1 MGTLVFTERIT
12 EVSPRLRATA
22 DAALATAARLW
33 FAVAV
38 SGQLMMVAYVTWFYG
53 STAVRGRLD
62 AWSRVVTHGYVRG
75 DAAGNTALI
84 VHLLAAV
91 ILIGGGAAQFSVR
104 LRERA
109 PRFHRWTGRVY
120 VVTAVVTSI
129 AGLYL
134 TWIRGTVGDVTQH
147 LGGSLN
153 ALLIIGCAA
162 FALRTALARRFADH
176 RRWVLRLFLAVS
188 GSWFFRVGLF
198 LWLIVNQ
205 GLAGFDPK
213 TFRGPALTVLAF
225 ANSLVPL
232 AVLELHLRAQRLG
245 STTHRFAMAAALF
258 ALTVVMGIGILGAT
272 LGMWLPIIRTGRY

>member
-1 MGTLVFTERIT
+1 MGTLVFTERIA
-12 EVSPRLRATA
+12 EVSPRLDARA
-22 DAALATAARLW
+22 DAALGTAARLW

-38 SGQLMMVAYVTWFYG
+38 SGQLMMAAYVTWFYG
-53 STAVRGRLD
+53 STAIQGRLN
-62 AWSRVVTHGYVRG
+62 AWSRVVSDGYVRG
-75 DAAGNTALI
+75 DAAGNSALI

-91 ILIGGGAAQFSVR
+91 ILIVGGAAQFIPS

-109 PRFHRWTGRVY
+109 PRLHRWTGRVY
-120 VVTAVVTSI
+120 VVTAVLTSI

-147 LGGSLN
+147 AGGSFN
-153 ALLIIGCAA
+153 AVLIIVCAA

-198 LWLIVNQ
+198 LWLLVNQ
-205 GLAGFDPK
+205 GPAGFDAK
-213 TFRGPALTVLAF
+213 TFQGPALTVLAF

-232 AVLELHLRAQRLG
+232 AVLELHLRAQRRG
-245 STTHRFAMAAALF
+245 STTQRFAMAAALF
-258 ALTVVMGIGILGAT
+258 VLTIFTGIGILGAT
-272 LGMWLPIIRTGRY
+272 LGMWLPIIRTGRF